1 MTAKIYLSG
10 LSEKTSDQDIYT
22 QFSKFGTV
30 LSVSRSRAIDGKKYA
45 DNGYVVMGNSA
56 EMNNAIHKL
65 NNSKLDGNTIRVIE
79 AHYMD
84 QDNWHP
90 ASKYKMRNNRF
101 RRN

>member
-30 LSVSRSRAIDGKKYA
+30 LSVLRSKAIDGKKYA
-45 DNGYVVMGNSA
+45 DNGYVVMGNV
-56 EMNNAIHKL
+56 EQMNSAIHKL
-65 NNSKLDGNTIRVIE
+65 NNTKLNGNTIRVIA

-90 ASKYKMRNNRF
+90 ARKFQMRNKRF
-101 RRN
+101 R